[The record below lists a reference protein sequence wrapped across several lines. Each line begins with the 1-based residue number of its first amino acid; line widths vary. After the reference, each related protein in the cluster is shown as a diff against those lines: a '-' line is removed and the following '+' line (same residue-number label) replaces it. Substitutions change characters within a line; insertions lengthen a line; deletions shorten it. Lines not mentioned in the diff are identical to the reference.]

1 MGERFA
7 SGSWVWVRDWRRRKR
22 FRPYFNLSGDVKE
35 SIYFPI
41 SHPSNERTNERTKR
55 SETISSSLRDGKM
68 LFRKNFFVL
77 GGREMVPK
85 IKFIFYIIIH
95 WIIFFLDFV
104 LFILRWF
111 LSGFLESLW
120 NLIFCLVCLKGE
132 EFWIQWLLIVKK
144 SYLFVCSL

>member
-1 MGERFA
+1 MSKRMCRYLVKYMGERLA

-41 SHPSNERTNERTKR
+41 SHPSNERTKR

-85 IKFIFYIIIH
+85 IKFIFYRCVGSRWLKYIFQCWAIFNNNNLLDWQKMLSIIAK
-95 WIIFFLDFV
+95 
-104 LFILRWF
+104 
-111 LSGFLESLW
+111 
-120 NLIFCLVCLKGE
+120 N
-132 EFWIQWLLIVKK
+132 
-144 SYLFVCSL
+144 